1 MRDYLAQFAQ
11 RAEAAG
17 LSPKAP
23 GNNWVALRD
32 LVPGSHV
39 SLTVRKDQ
47 IQVNL
52 NNEGDV
58 DRKRFD
64 RLFADRAAIS
74 EAFADPLQWE
84 KKDGRKKT
92 AVRVT
97 HASGLDDREHWNAQ
111 HDWAIATM
119 QAFEREFGRRL
130 RGRP

>member
-1 MRDYLAQFAQ
+1 MREYLAQLTN

-23 GNNWVALRD
+23 GKNWVALRD
-32 LVPGSHV
+32 LVPGSHI

-52 NNEGDV
+52 NNEGDL

-64 RLFADRAAIS
+64 RLFSDRTTIS
-74 EAFADPLQWE
+74 DAFDEPLQWE

-97 HASGLDDREHWNAQ
+97 HASGLDDRARWTEQ

-119 QAFEREFGRRL
+119 QGFEREFGRRL
-130 RGRP
+130 SARP